1 MSHKEKKKR
10 KKKYRGFWLFVKLQI
25 VLILLVIGGLAYYYF
40 GGYASQVSAMH
51 EEAVRFVKESTK
63 DTFRAEQTS
72 QVYDV
77 NGTRI
82 MSLRGTK
89 DVSYLTSDEI
99 PEEVKEAMV
108 SIEDK
113 KFYRNFYWK
122 YYEPTIENS
131 RKQGELLG
139 TPEVDNQQ
147 PSLDSNIFEGST
159 TNDQIQTSKVED
171 GNIDTSALPN
181 ILNISDDIV

>member
-1 MSHKEKKKR
+1 MSK
-10 KKKYRGFWLFVKLQI
+10 VKSGI
-25 VLILLVIGGLAYYYF
+25 YTG
-40 GGYASQVSAMH
+40 
-51 EEAVRFVKESTK
+51 
-63 DTFRAEQTS
+63 
-72 QVYDV
+72 
-77 NGTRI
+77 NI
-82 MSLRGTK
+82 MSLLLK
-89 DVSYLTSDEI
+89 IV
-99 PEEVKEAMV
+99 
-108 SIEDK
+108 
-113 KFYRNFYWK
+113 
-122 YYEPTIENS
+122 ENS